1 MDSRKRRR
9 LEKSGYRVTDAKSF
23 VGLSDEED
31 CMIRTRLALVRQVRE
46 LRQKRAWTQA
56 QLAEAMGST
65 QARVAKLENAS
76 PEVSVDLLL
85 RAVFA
90 LGASPKDLAKAL
102 KVA

>member
-1 MDSRKRRR
+1 MDSRKRKQ
-9 LEKSGYRVTDAKSF
+9 LEKSGYRVTDTKEF

-46 LRQKRAWTQA
+46 LRKKQGWTQV
-56 QLAEAMGST
+56 QLAHAMGST

-85 RAVFA
+85 RVVFA
-90 LGASPKDLAKAL
+90 LGTSPKDLAKIL